1 MSDNDMDNLMKMLQ
15 GLEKQ
20 WGSMQDILAN
30 DGNASA
36 SATRLPGSVPPQGTV
51 PQSVPPQS
59 VPPQYNTVQSPYP
72 DTSVSRSTLSPD
84 GSIQRQSTTSS
95 YNAPPLPDKSQLE
108 VYNPTIPSALP
119 AYSAPSGSR
128 QAEPEGNALLIK
140 RMQALAQLN
149 IVKTDEIKK
158 FRTAIDIAFILDLTR
173 SMDPWLDVTRL
184 KIRQITQELAVKYP
198 DSIARFSFVG
208 YKDFDKN
215 TLQPFYVVHDFN
227 TAQAILDKISN
238 LQCDGGDDFCED
250 VLGAF
255 SQLTSLSW
263 RAKTRLV
270 IFVADAPAHHE
281 YFHDCGPQND
291 RFHNCPDPAGRGPQT
306 AEELMRFLA
315 NSEIEIHAF
324 KIPVMGSSMVNDFK
338 TEKMHMRF
346 REILNR
352 YGSEI
357 FVHQLSEGPETFL
370 PNVLQAVSS
379 SVIRSSMR

>member
-30 DGNASA
+30 DGNNAA
-36 SATRLPGSVPPQGTV
+36 SATRVPGSTIQQQGIV
-51 PQSVPPQS
+51 PQSAPPQS
-59 VPPQYNTVQSPYP
+59 VPPQYNTVP
-72 DTSVSRSTLSPD
+72 
-84 GSIQRQSTTSS
+84 SS
-95 YNAPPLPDKSQLE
+95 SSFDASPLPDKSQLD
-108 VYNPTIPSALP
+108 VYNPSIPSALP
-119 AYSAPSGSR
+119 SYSAPSGSR

-140 RMQALAQLN
+140 RMQALAQMN
-149 IVKTDEIKK
+149 NVKTEEIKK

-291 RFHNCPDPAGRGPQT
+291 RFHNCPDPAGRGPNT

-315 NSEIEIHAF
+315 NSEIE
-324 KIPVMGSSMVNDFK
+324 VC
-338 TEKMHMRF
+338 
-346 REILNR
+346 
-352 YGSEI
+352 
-357 FVHQLSEGPETFL
+357 
-370 PNVLQAVSS
+370 
-379 SVIRSSMR
+379 